1 MSTFSDVETM
11 SIGTQLLACKYMLM
25 SMQIYANDIQS
36 SLFFLS
42 VDVLQTLH
50 YLQRIFYQL
59 V

>member
-11 SIGTQLLACKYMLM
+11 SIGTELLACKYMLM

-36 SLFFLS
+36 SLFFLT

-50 YLQRIFYQL
+50 YLQRIF
-59 V
+59 